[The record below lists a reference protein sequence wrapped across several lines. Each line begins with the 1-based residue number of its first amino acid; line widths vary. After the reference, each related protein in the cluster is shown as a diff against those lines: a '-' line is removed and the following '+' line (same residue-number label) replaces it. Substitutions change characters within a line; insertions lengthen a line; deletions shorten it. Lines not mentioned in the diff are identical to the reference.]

1 MKVIRQFILT
11 LSFLMG
17 VWVIGSFVGVMFNA
31 ANAGFWTTSLM
42 WSLLA
47 SVLVMPALV
56 IMHHANNR
64 RASRK
69 AAEQQAQSSES
80 PVEQQPPFIEEEEQ
94 EDVLW
99 PKPEDHSSQR

>member
-1 MKVIRQFILT
+1 MKVIRQLIFA

-17 VWVIGSFVGVMFNA
+17 VWVIGSFIGVMFNV

-56 IMHHANNR
+56 IIHHANNR
-64 RASRK
+64 RARKK
-69 AAEQQAQSSES
+69 AAEKQAQSAA
-80 PVEQQPPFIEEEEQ
+80 PVQQQPPFIEEEEQ
-94 EDVLW
+94 EGALW
-99 PKPEDHSSQR
+99 PEPKNHSSQ